1 MEMNLWSSP
10 IHWTTRVSFLPRG
23 FPPLSIPS
31 LPQISAS
38 GWKASGQAGAGE
50 AQISSSRSC
59 RGKHLHRCGGVGVG
73 VLRAGKGEQG
83 DKHIRSATLNE
94 AGPQRLRPHSS
105 ADSVAICSGQRPVG
119 WVGELVALHASHSPG
134 PSQSPLT
141 NQPHKVTLESV
152 TLQTKNWDREN
163 LRCLSKVILSEQEAP
178 SIPSFSSSQPSP
190 FLLLE
195 CGFLPNRAKCLSSSI
210 IILFIQCN
218 QDKFYD
224 KKVSPQ
230 GQGPW
235 SWQFSGKQSWNIPCD
250 NTERQGHTPRTLSW
264 AVASSRFMMYDQ
276 GENAMP

>member
-119 WVGELVALHASHSPG
+119 WVGELVANFKFHEVTEPWISVNLSVLLYCEASRRHFLYF
-134 PSQSPLT
+134 QV
-141 NQPHKVTLESV
+141 H
-152 TLQTKNWDREN
+152 QTT
-163 LRCLSKVILSEQEAP
+163 
-178 SIPSFSSSQPSP
+178 F
-190 FLLLE
+190 
-195 CGFLPNRAKCLSSSI
+195 
-210 IILFIQCN
+210 
-218 QDKFYD
+218 
-224 KKVSPQ
+224 
-230 GQGPW
+230 
-235 SWQFSGKQSWNIPCD
+235 
-250 NTERQGHTPRTLSW
+250 
-264 AVASSRFMMYDQ
+264 
-276 GENAMP
+276 